1 METLQSFLAWG
12 LPFAQDFL
20 LAIVIFVIGWLVSK
34 WTNRGVQR
42 ALTRG
47 KVDLALARFLGSIAQ
62 YTVLVAAV
70 IAALGTV
77 GIETTSVVA
86 VFASAGLA
94 VGLALQGSLSNFAS
108 GVMIL
113 FFKPFVL
120 DDVITA
126 AGHTGKVVDI
136 GLFATSLNTPDNMKI
151 IIPNSALTGGS
162 IVNITTMGT
171 RRGTVEV
178 GVAYG
183 LELEKV
189 QAVLEKAAAKPGLVL
204 QDPAPSVAFVGLG
217 ASSLDFAVMTWC
229 RSADYLAMLHAVRCE
244 VYDELNAAGIEIPF
258 NQIVV
263 HQAEGEA

>member
-1 METLQSFLAWG
+1 METLKPVIDWG

-20 LAIVIFVIGWLVSK
+20 LAIVIFIIGWIVSK
-34 WTNRGVQR
+34 WTNKLVQR
-42 ALTRG
+42 ALAKG
-47 KVDLALARFLGSIAQ
+47 KVDVALGRFLGTIAQ
-62 YTVLVAAV
+62 YTVLVAAI

-77 GIETTSVVA
+77 GIQTTSVVA

-113 FFKPFVL
+113 FFKPFEL
-120 DDVITA
+120 GDVITA
-126 AGHTGKVVDI
+126 GGHTGKAVDI
-136 GLFATSLNTPDNMKI
+136 GLFATTLVPPTNEKI
-151 IIPNSALTGGS
+151 IIPNSSITGSS
-162 IVNITTMGT
+162 IVNITTLGT

-183 LELEKV
+183 EDLEKV
-189 QAVLEKAAAKPGLVL
+189 QAILAKAAAKPSIVL
-204 QDPAPSVAFVGLG
+204 QDPAPAIAFTGLG
-217 ASSLDFAVMTWC
+217 ASSLDFAVHVWGN
-229 RSADYLAMLHAVRCE
+229 SPDYLAMLHAVRCE

-263 HQAEGEA
+263 HQAPEA

>member
-1 METLQSFLAWG
+1 LDTLQSFIDWG

-20 LAIVIFVIGWLVSK
+20 LAIVIFIIGWIVSK
-34 WTNRGVQR
+34 WTNKLVQQ
-42 ALTRG
+42 ALAKG
-47 KVDLALARFLGSIAQ
+47 KVDVALSRFLGTIAQ

-94 VGLALQGSLSNFAS
+94 VGLALQGSLSNFAA

-113 FFKPFVL
+113 FFKPFQL
-120 DDVITA
+120 EDVITA
-126 AGHTGKVVDI
+126 GGHTGKVIDI
-136 GLFATSLNTPDNMKI
+136 GLFATTLHTPDNMKI
-151 IIPNSALTGGS
+151 IIPNSAIGGGS
-162 IVNITTMGT
+162 VINITTLGT
-171 RRGTVEV
+171 RRGAVDV

-183 LELEKV
+183 EDLDKV
-189 QAVLEKAAAKPGLVL
+189 QAVLEKAAAKPGMVL
-204 QDPAPSVAFVGLG
+204 SDPAPAVAFVGLG
-217 ASSLDFAVMTWC
+217 ASSLDFKVLTWC
-229 RSADYLAMLHAVRCE
+229 NSPDYLAMLHAVRCE

-263 HQAEGEA
+263 HQAAAE

>member
-1 METLQSFLAWG
+1 MDTVQSFIDWG
-12 LPFAQDFL
+12 LPFAQDLL
-20 LAIVIFVIGWLVSK
+20 LAIIIFVIGWIASK
-34 WTNRGVQR
+34 WANKLVRTAMAKGKTDA
-42 ALTRG
+42 ALG
-47 KVDLALARFLGSIAQ
+47 RFLGSIAQ
-62 YTVLVAAV
+62 YIVLVAAV

-120 DDVITA
+120 DDVITVG
-126 AGHTGKVVDI
+126 GHTGKAVDI
-136 GLFATSLNTPDNMKI
+136 GLFATTLNTPDNMKI
-151 IIPNSALTGGS
+151 IIPNSAITNSS

-183 LELEKV
+183 ADLEKV
-189 QAVLEKAAAKPGLVL
+189 QAVLAKAAAKPSLVL
-204 QDPAPSVAFVGLG
+204 QDPAPAVAFTSLG
-217 ASSLDFAVMTWC
+217 ASSLDFAVHVWGN
-229 RSADYLAMLHAVRCE
+229 SPDYLAMLHAVRCE
-244 VYDELNAAGIEIPF
+244 IYDELNAAGIEIPF
-258 NQIVV
+258 SQIVV
-263 HQAEGEA
+263 HQAPEA